1 MNPTPP
7 PLRPTGG
14 PIRVALVGA
23 GQMARL
29 HLHALRRV
37 RTPHIVVGVCDTQ
50 EGAAHALASVAGTA
64 TFTSLVDLLR
74 EAKPDLVHVCT
85 PAGTHF
91 HPARAALEAG
101 AHVYVE
107 KPFVEAEREARE
119 LLDLARARGLLACA
133 GHQQLRDPAYLRL
146 LRRLPELGT
155 VVRVDSDFA
164 FHPSGVNL
172 STAGPR
178 ALAARLLDILPHP
191 LSTLIAA
198 LEEVTADPGSIEV
211 AAVVA
216 EHADLHVVLRANDTY
231 GRLSVSLRA
240 RPVGSTLAVAGTGGT
255 LTADFLRTTVV
266 GAANPGTSPVE
277 KAGNPLVEAWQMGTR
292 TVSGVARRL
301 LTGGDYPGLA
311 ELIGEFYGAVAA
323 SGPSPVAPDHLRR
336 VVTIYEEL
344 AANVRGAGE
353 RAAVQRQ
360 APRALSPAAPLA
372 VLTGA
377 RGFFGREIS
386 RALALG
392 GFRVRGINR
401 SPDPDDRHVSEWC
414 GLDLSRAVP
423 PEAFSGASVVVHA
436 AAAQDGGYEG
446 HQRNTIDATRNVL
459 LGMKAA
465 GVSHLVYVSSLSV
478 LRPPRTPWE
487 RQDERTPLAPCD
499 ARELGPYVW
508 GKTEAERLLAAEAPA
523 LGIETRILRPAAL
536 IDRNHP
542 EMPGLLGKR
551 LFGRWHLGLGR
562 PALPFAVC
570 DVDQA
575 ADAVGWCATHFDD
588 APPVVNLID
597 DALPTRG
604 RVLAAFR
611 VHQWRGR
618 MVWIPISLFALLF
631 AAARLVVGLATLRL
645 PPRLAVWSIFR
656 ARRYDASLGAR
667 LLRPPTIESSA
678 PDRQHVPVSRAG

>member
-1 MNPTPP
+1 MNPSPP
-7 PLRPTGG
+7 HLRPIGG

-37 RTPHIVVGVCDTQ
+37 STPHIVVGVCDTQ
-50 EGAAHALASVAGTA
+50 ERAAHALASVARTA

-119 LLDLARARGLLACA
+119 LLDLAHARGLLACA
-133 GHQQLRDPAYLRL
+133 GHQQLRDPAYPRL

-164 FHPSGVNL
+164 FYPSGVNL

-198 LEEVTADPGSIEV
+198 LEEVTPDPESIEV

-240 RPVGSTLAVAGTGGT
+240 RPVGSTLVVAGTGGT

-277 KAGNPLVEAWQMGTR
+277 KAGNPLVEAWQMGAR

-323 SGPSPVAPDHLRR
+323 SGLSPVAPDHLRR
-336 VVTIYEEL
+336 VVTIYEKL

-353 RAAVQRQ
+353 RAAVQRP
-360 APRALSPAAPLA
+360 APRAPSPAAPLA

-392 GFRVRGINR
+392 GVRVRGINR
-401 SPDPDDRHVSEWC
+401 SPDPDDPHVSEWR

-423 PEAFSGASVVVHA
+423 PEAFSGAAVVVHA

-446 HQRNTIDATRNVL
+446 HQRNTIEATRNVL
-459 LGMKAA
+459 RAMKAA
-465 GVSHLVYVSSLSV
+465 GVSRLVYVSALSG

-487 RQDERTPLAPCD
+487 RQDERTPLAPPD
-499 ARELGPYVW
+499 ARKFGSYAW
-508 GKTEAERLLAAEAPA
+508 GKTEAERVVAAEAA
-523 LGIETRILRPAAL
+523 SLGIETRVIRPAAL
-536 IDRNHP
+536 VDWTNP
-542 EMPGLLGKR
+542 EMPGLVGRR
-551 LFGRWHLGLGR
+551 LFGSWHLGFGR
-562 PALPFAVC
+562 PGLVFAVC
-570 DVDQA
+570 EVGRA
-575 ADAVGWCATHFDD
+575 AAAVAWCAEQFAE
-588 APPVVNLID
+588 APAVVNLFDPAIS
-597 DALPTRG
+597 TRRRLLDLIRSHG
-604 RVLAAFR
+604 
-611 VHQWRGR
+611 WRGR
-618 MVWIPISLFALLF
+618 MVWLPIPVFALLVTTT
-631 AAARLVVGLATLRL
+631 RVVLSLVRLRL
-645 PPRLAVWSIFR
+645 PSRLAVWSIFR
-656 ARRYDASLGAR
+656 PRRYDPAL
-667 LLRPPTIESSA
+667 
-678 PDRQHVPVSRAG
+678 